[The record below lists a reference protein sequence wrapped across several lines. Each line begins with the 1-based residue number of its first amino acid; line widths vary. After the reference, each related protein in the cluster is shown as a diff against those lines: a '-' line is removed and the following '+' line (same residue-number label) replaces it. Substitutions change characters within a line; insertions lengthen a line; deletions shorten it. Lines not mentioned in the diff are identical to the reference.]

1 MFRPE
6 LLAGRRVA
14 FAGADETP
22 AAIAVD
28 ELGGAIELVPEG
40 LEVQDELQAWVA
52 ARLPLHGLVFD
63 ARPRFGA
70 GGLAS
75 LTAALE
81 RAWVVARAVATE
93 ALIPARAGR
102 LIFIAPQPEAGPYAE
117 AARAGLENLARTL
130 SIEWARFTV
139 TAVALNPGTPTTEDE
154 LTGLVSFLL
163 SEAGAYLTGC
173 RFDLGT
179 AAAGAPSA
187 P

>member
-14 FAGADETP
+14 FAGADET
-22 AAIAVD
+22 AAATAIH
-28 ELGGAIELVPEG
+28 ELGAAIELAPEG
-40 LEVQDELQAWVA
+40 LEEEELQAWVT

-63 ARPRFGA
+63 ARPRFAA
-70 GGLAS
+70 GGVQS

-102 LIFIAPQPEAGPYAE
+102 LIFIAPRPEAGPYAE
-117 AARAGLENLARTL
+117 GARVGLENLARTL

-154 LTGLVSFLL
+154 LIGLVSFLL
-163 SEAGAYLTGC
+163 SKAGAYLTGC
-173 RFDLGT
+173 RLDLG
-179 AAAGAPSA
+179 AAAEAPA
-187 P
+187 AR